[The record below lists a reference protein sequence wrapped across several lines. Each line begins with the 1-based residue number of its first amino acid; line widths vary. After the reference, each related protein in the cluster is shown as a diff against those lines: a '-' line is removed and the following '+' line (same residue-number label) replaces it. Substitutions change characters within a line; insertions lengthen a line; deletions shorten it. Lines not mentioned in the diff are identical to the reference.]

1 MTAKATPLLD
11 LQSTN
16 PFLSAEDKEA
26 VESKKKAL
34 DALLDTNDLARY
46 KIEILFDRGFA
57 PSKPSAGIV
66 SFWESGSK
74 FHGGGDALM
83 HICPG
88 KKLNIN
94 NCEAFI
100 RDAGHGYGFL
110 ICKSCNKVWN
120 GEQVYGQVMARLT
133 YQGWAE
139 LVIKYFRRLEM
150 SADIYVKY
158 HPSDLRQVALREQEA
173 KYSSDA
179 LDKVRGSRQKR
190 IYTLKS
196 ILTDTA
202 AGADLEGRFQAF
214 IKA

>member
-1 MTAKATPLLD
+1 MTVKATSLLD

-16 PFLSAEDKEA
+16 PFLSEEDKAA
-26 VESKKKAL
+26 VEAKKKAL
-34 DALLDTNDLARY
+34 DALLETKDLARY
-46 KIEILFDRGFA
+46 KIEILFDRGFS

-88 KKLNIN
+88 KKLGVS

-110 ICKSCNKVWN
+110 VCKACNKVWD
-120 GEQVYGQVMARLT
+120 GDKVYGQIMARLT
-133 YQGWAE
+133 YQGWAQ
-139 LVIKYFRRLEM
+139 LVLKYFMRLEM

-158 HPSDLRQVALREQEA
+158 HPNDLRLAAMREQTA
-173 KYSSDA
+173 KYSGDT
-179 LDKVRGSRQKR
+179 LDQIRSSRRKR

-196 ILTDTA
+196 ILADTA